1 MKSSVWKIEV
11 LLNQCGVMSERL
23 KAMTKELKQQYTL
36 KITQANKTGLVVIL
50 YEMLLVYI
58 DEAGESYKNGDRS
71 GFRDGIRK
79 AEGCLR
85 ELMASLHFEY
95 EPAMNLLQLYLYANR
110 ELAKADIRNSLQE
123 LQHVKMIMKKLH
135 DAYEKL
141 SKQDTSGPVM
151 ANTQTVYA
159 GLTYGKNSLTESLA
173 DQGSNRG
180 FRA

>member
-1 MKSSVWKIEV
+1 
-11 LLNQCGVMSERL
+11 
-23 KAMTKELKQQYTL
+23 MTKELKQQYTL
-36 KITQANKTGLVVIL
+36 KITQANKTQLVVIL

-58 DEAGESYKNGDRS
+58 SEAQKAHENGDRG
-71 GFRDGIRK
+71 GFRAGIRK

-95 EPAMNLLQLYLYANR
+95 EPAINLLQLYLYTNR
-110 ELAKADIRNSLQE
+110 ELAKADIRNSVEE
-123 LQHVKMIMKKLH
+123 LQHVKMVIQKLH

-141 SKQDTSGPVM
+141 SEQDTSGPVM

-180 FRA
+180 FRV

>member
-1 MKSSVWKIEV
+1 
-11 LLNQCGVMSERL
+11 
-23 KAMTKELKQQYTL
+23 MTKELKQQYTL
-36 KITQANKTGLVVIL
+36 KITQANKTQLVVIL

-58 DEAGESYKNGDRS
+58 EDAEKAHGNGDRS
-71 GFRDGIRK
+71 GFRSGIRK

-110 ELAKADIRNSLQE
+110 ELAKADIRNSVEE
-123 LQHVKMIMKKLH
+123 LQHVKMVMNKLH

-141 SKQDTSGPVM
+141 SEQDVSGPVM

-180 FRA
+180 FRV

>member
-1 MKSSVWKIEV
+1 M
-11 LLNQCGVMSERL
+11 LERL
-23 KAMTKELKQQYTL
+23 KAMTKELKQQYTR
-36 KITQANKTGLVVIL
+36 KITQANKTQLVVIL

-58 DEAGESYKNGDRS
+58 SEAQEAHESGDRG

-95 EPAMNLLQLYLYANR
+95 EPAMNLLQLYLYTNR
-110 ELAKADIRNSLQE
+110 ELAKADIRNSVEE
-123 LQHVKMIMKKLH
+123 LQHVKMVIQRLR

-141 SKQDTSGPVM
+141 SEQDTSGPVM

-180 FRA
+180 FRV